1 MKKYFNL
8 DKISTLEELKREF
21 KKLALVH
28 HPDRGGNIVEFQNLN
43 NEYEK
48 LYHIYQQ
55 KSTRKD
61 EKNENVN
68 TYRDIL
74 NQIIKFDKIEIEV
87 VGTWIWVSGKGTF
100 DIIPQLQAL
109 KFFYSGKHK
118 CWMYKNGEKK
128 KKVYNKMKKG
138 DIVERYGS
146 TKVDTNPTNPT
157 NKLK

>member
-1 MKKYFNL
+1 M
-8 DKISTLEELKREF
+8 
-21 KKLALVH
+21 
-28 HPDRGGNIVEFQNLN
+28 
-43 NEYEK
+43 
-48 LYHIYQQ
+48 YHIYQQ

-118 CWMYKNGEKK
+118 CWMYNNGEKK

>member
-21 KKLALVH
+21 KRLALIH

-61 EKNENVN
+61 EKNEKLGESCSN
-68 TYRDIL
+68 
-74 NQIIKFDKIEIEV
+74 
-87 VGTWIWVSGKGTF
+87 
-100 DIIPQLQAL
+100 
-109 KFFYSGKHK
+109 YSKSRQ
-118 CWMYKNGEKK
+118 KK
-128 KKVYNKMKKG
+128 Y
-138 DIVERYGS
+138 
-146 TKVDTNPTNPT
+146 
-157 NKLK
+157 

>member
-21 KKLALVH
+21 KRLALVY

-74 NQIIKFDKIEIEV
+74 NQSFTDLLFWFTTTNHQHAQDRHTE
-87 VGTWIWVSGKGTF
+87 
-100 DIIPQLQAL
+100 
-109 KFFYSGKHK
+109 
-118 CWMYKNGEKK
+118 EK
-128 KKVYNKMKKG
+128 
-138 DIVERYGS
+138 
-146 TKVDTNPTNPT
+146 
-157 NKLK
+157 